1 MENTEYNVPEV
12 EETDSQ
18 YSETGKYGDGVPTI
32 DSSDIEEKVESDS
45 GSWQDA
51 IEEATEDRIQ
61 YDFSADDDTDD
72 TTEENTVEEGDTVVE
87 PSLEDV
93 VKSRLEDTRADIV
106 EDVDNIFANIVLKFE
121 DAGGSFENETGDELV
136 KNAEEEFGIDDA
148 DYSDTDSSFD
158 KIVVLKEAVIAK
170 RLREAEGQFTVE
182 EALKKADKKDWD
194 RALANYSD
202 AQIESMF
209 NKITDPRKKIGRA
222 IAFWTAP
229 FLLHG
234 WSRGRY
240 LKYIRDFIDQSALDN
255 FFHDGDGYY
264 SSCEQCIVDLWPKVK
279 DIINASPEAVGK
291 FEEAYN
297 EALKTIDQKAAEK
310 KAAEMKKAAEKAKK
324 DKETEWLK
332 KQYQA
337 ASGNAVFQVSSDWNS
352 FGGYIGQYSKVAYT
366 PSGRKMSEEE
376 INRKIQ
382 KYDNENYYEPKY
394 FAVAGYHGGYDRDF
408 GVDYSGKEIYTLD
421 IEKAYED
428 YINYST
434 DGYLSIYKISK
445 RIKMEESLEAEN
457 NDSALTDYQ
466 KDVIKEMVKCDLECG
481 HSENDYDEL
490 VGLFEEEED
499 FAGVEPA
506 AADYY
511 MELLDYGPAGFY
523 EEFKDELDFDPDFIA
538 EYGDED
544 DDENS
549 DED

>member
-18 YSETGKYGDGVPTI
+18 YSETGKYGDGVPII

-51 IEEATEDRIQ
+51 IDEATEDRIQ

-72 TTEENTVEEGDTVVE
+72 VTEENAAEDGDTVVE

-106 EDVDNIFANIVLKFE
+106 EDVDNIFANIVMKFE

-148 DYSDTDSSFD
+148 DYGDTDSSFD

-170 RLREAEGQFTVE
+170 RLREAEGQLTVE

-194 RALANYSD
+194 RALANYSN

-222 IAFWTAP
+222 IAFYAVGPLTDG
-229 FLLHG
+229 FVY
-234 WSRGRY
+234 SEY
-240 LKYIRDFIDQSALDN
+240 KKYIRDFIDESALN
-255 FFHDGDGYY
+255 EFFGENKYDGLDYY
-264 SSCEQCIVDLWPKVK
+264 SSHAQRIIDTWQKVK
-279 DIINASPEAVGK
+279 DIINASPEAISK
-291 FEEAYN
+291 FEQSYEK
-297 EALKTIDQKAAEK
+297 ALKTLDQKAAEK
-310 KAAEMKKAAEKAKK
+310 KAAEMKAAAEKAKK
-324 DKETEWLK
+324 EKETEWLK

-337 ASGNAVFQVSSDWNS
+337 AGAAVFEVSSEWHS
-352 FGGYIGQYSKVAYT
+352 FGGYIGQYGKVAYT
-366 PSGRKMSEEE
+366 PSGRKMSDEE
-376 INRKIQ
+376 IYRKIQ
-382 KYDNENYYEPKY
+382 KYDDENYYEPKY
-394 FAVAGYHGGYDRDF
+394 FAVAGFHGGYDRDF
-408 GVDYSGKEIYTLD
+408 GVSYEGKEIYTLD
-421 IEKAYED
+421 IAKAYED
-428 YINYST
+428 YIGYSS

-457 NDSALTDYQ
+457 EDSTLTDFQ
-466 KDVIKEMVKCDLECG
+466 KDVIKEIALADFECG
-481 HSENDYDEL
+481 HFTTAEFFLDDEE
-490 VGLFEEEED
+490 GD
-499 FAGVEPA
+499 FAGAEQA

-511 MELLDYGPAGFY
+511 QELVDMGPAGFY
-523 EEFKDELDFDPDFIA
+523 EEFKDELDFDPDFVA
-538 EYGDED
+538 EY
-544 DDENS
+544 S

>member
-61 YDFSADDDTDD
+61 YDFSADDDADD
-72 TTEENTVEEGDTVVE
+72 TTEESTAEAGDTVVE

-93 VKSRLEDTRADIV
+93 VKSRLEDARADIV
-106 EDVDNIFANIVLKFE
+106 EDVDNIFANIIMKFE

-136 KNAEEEFGIDDA
+136 KNAEEEFGVDDV
-148 DYSDTDSSFD
+148 DYGDTDNSFD
-158 KIVVLKEAVIAK
+158 KVVVLKEAVIAK
-170 RLREAEGQFTVE
+170 RLREAEGLFTVE

-194 RALANYSD
+194 RALAHYSE
-202 AQIESMF
+202 AQVESMF
-209 NKITDPRKKIGRA
+209 NKITDPRKRIGRA
-222 IAFWTAP
+222 IAFYTASM
-229 FLLHG
+229 LTKGYTAHG
-234 WSRGRY
+234 EYKYLRG
-240 LKYIRDFIDQSALDN
+240 FIDQSSLDE
-255 FFHDGDGYY
+255 FFHEGDGYY
-264 SSCEQCIVDLWPKVK
+264 DSCEKCIVDLWPKVK
-279 DIINASPEAVGK
+279 DLINASPEAVGK
-291 FEEAYN
+291 FEEAYE
-297 EALKTIDQKAAEK
+297 EALKKIDQKAAEK

-324 DKETEWLK
+324 EKETEWLK

-337 ASGNAVFQVSSDWNS
+337 AGAAVFQVSSEWNS
-352 FGGYIGQYSKVAYT
+352 FGGYIGQYGKVAYT
-366 PSGRKMSEEE
+366 PSGRKMSDEE
-376 INRKIQ
+376 IYRKIQ
-382 KYDNENYYEPKY
+382 KYNDENYYEPKY
-394 FAVAGYHGGYDRDF
+394 FAVAGFHGGYDRDF
-408 GVDYSGKEIYTLD
+408 GVEYEGKTIYTLD
-421 IEKAYED
+421 IAKAYED

-434 DGYLSIYKISK
+434 DGYLSVYKISK

-457 NDSALTDYQ
+457 EDPTLTDYQ
-466 KDVIKEMVKCDLECG
+466 KDVVKEMVKCDFECG
-481 HSENDYDEL
+481 KTENDYDEL
-490 VGLFEEEED
+490 VGLLKEDED
-499 FAGVEPA
+499 FAGVESA

-544 DDENS
+544 DEENFE
-549 DED
+549 ED